1 MLAIKMNWHNSRAG
15 FWLNALTIG
24 AASSPDERSEIR
36 EIPPACSPGIA
47 FCQAPKAGS
56 RRGVA

>member
-24 AASSPDERSEIR
+24 AASSPDE
-36 EIPPACSPGIA
+36 P
-47 FCQAPKAGS
+47 
-56 RRGVA
+56 

>member
-24 AASSPDERSEIR
+24 AASSSDE
-36 EIPPACSPGIA
+36 P
-47 FCQAPKAGS
+47 
-56 RRGVA
+56 